1 MKVRWSKRS
10 RESLTNI
17 YDYIFEDSPQNAEMV
32 IKTLIDLG
40 NSLSNPK
47 IENSQDL
54 IINDER
60 FRFIPK
66 WSYKIIYERT
76 ENEVIILDVFN
87 VNQNPGKLLSL
98 KS

>member
-76 ENEVIILDVFN
+76 ENDVIILDVFN